1 MVLQTIT
8 KEQAHLHI
16 DPDKIS
22 YEIVR
27 HGYDPR
33 ILHMISPFFFVLVD
47 AQKSEQNLVLS
58 LPPSSASFSDAN
70 HPWASAVTLH
80 EPRNLTIMLQGS

>member
-16 DPDKIS
+16 DPDKIP
-22 YEIVR
+22 YEIGR

-33 ILHMISPFFFVLVD
+33 ILHMISFFFVLVD
-47 AQKSEQNLVLS
+47 AQKSEQNLVQSPPLS
-58 LPPSSASFSDAN
+58 FCRD
-70 HPWASAVTLH
+70 T
-80 EPRNLTIMLQGS
+80 T

>member
-16 DPDKIS
+16 DPDKIP
-22 YEIVR
+22 
-27 HGYDPR
+27 YDPR
-33 ILHMISPFFFVLVD
+33 ILHMISFFFCLGD

-80 EPRNLTIMLQGS
+80 GHKHEHMEMTGRL